1 MTTWPLTTS
10 TGFEMRFA
18 LLLDDADCMPVSG
31 TREHHCV
38 NPDHQAQLLRA
49 DTASGQLEI
58 KLAAIEP
65 DSSSGRD
72 GRCFHRTCLI
82 YARSVPREMGALRGR
97 IIGIRYS
104 RVR

>member
-1 MTTWPLTTS
+1 VTTWPLTTS

-58 KLAAIEP
+58 KLGEGWP
-65 DSSSGRD
+65 LLPSD
-72 GRCFHRTCLI
+72 
-82 YARSVPREMGALRGR
+82 VPHLRPLGPEGNGALRGR
-97 IIGIRYS
+97 IVGIRYS